1 MPTDRKQLEPPC
13 FIEIHPFKDFVRL
26 VCSLEKVP
34 LPVFRF
40 RMKEESILAV
50 NLDLFRNTPV
60 LYYVKNKDEGNFI
73 RYIQKNGNETAE
85 LSNSTKDRMGIYTPI
100 IGLEKVPEIFKE
112 GYFSKDIKRQKYLL
126 MMVEDLASL
135 CKVALYKILYD
146 DAPLPLFTFSNNGT
160 SVLGAF
166 TRMDDAEDIS
176 IFFYTNL
183 KKKPEHS
190 FVKYSSSSPE
200 QTDFTD
206 NTEDHGYLYCKIIR
220 LVEKHPL
227 VGI

>member
-1 MPTDRKQLEPPC
+1 MSADQKQPNPPC
-13 FIEIHPFKDFVRL
+13 FIEIFSFKDFVRL
-26 VCSLEKVP
+26 VCALERVP

-40 RMKEESILAV
+40 KMKGESILAAQ
-50 NLDLFRNTPV
+50 LDLFQNTPV
-60 LYYVKNKDEGNFI
+60 LYYVKIKEEGNFL
-73 RYIQKNGNETAE
+73 RYIQKRGNEIAE
-85 LSNSTKDRMGIYTPI
+85 LRYSTKDRMGIYAPI
-100 IGLEKVPEIFKE
+100 ISLKKVPEIFDE
-112 GYFSKDIKRQKYLL
+112 GYSSKDIKRQKYLL

-146 DAPLPLFTFSNNGT
+146 ETPLPLFVFSDNGT

-166 TRMDDAEDIS
+166 TRMDDTEDIS

-206 NTEDHGYLYCKIIR
+206 NTEDHGYLYGKIIR
-220 LVEKHPL
+220 LNEKHPL
-227 VGI
+227 VDI